1 MKQKFNIITSTCV
14 PLPLEN
20 VDTDQIIPARFLK
33 ATTREEKFFG
43 DNLFRD
49 WRYNPDGSLNKDF
62 VLNNPT
68 YGGQILVAGKNFGS
82 GSSREHAAWAIAG
95 YGFRVVV
102 SSFFAD
108 IHKNNELNNFVL
120 PVVVSEEFLKEL
132 FDSIHADPKME
143 VEVNLPE
150 QTITNKATGK
160 SEHFEINAYKKHC
173 LMNGLDDIDFF
184 ADQQRQD
191 RSMGKSV
198 KIEIMDT
205 TLRDGE
211 QTSGVSFV
219 PHEKL
224 MIARLLLEDLKVD
237 RVEVA
242 SARVSDGEFEAVK
255 MICDWAARRNL
266 LHKVEVL
273 GFVDGRTSVDWIQ
286 RTGCRVIN
294 LLCKGSL
301 KHCTQ
306 QLKKTP
312 EEHIEDIVN
321 VVRYADEL
329 DIAVNVYLEDWS
341 NGMKD
346 SSDYVFQLMDGLKDT
361 SIKRY
366 MLPDTLGILNP
377 LQVIEFMRKMKKRY
391 PHTHFDFHAHNDYDL
406 AVSNV
411 LAAVLSGVKGLHTT
425 INGLGERAG
434 NAPLASVQAILKD
447 HFNALTNIDE
457 SRLNDVSRV
466 VESYSGIVIPANKPI
481 VGENVFTQVA
491 GVHADG
497 DNKNNLYCNDLL
509 PERFGRKREYALG
522 KTSGKAN
529 IRKNLEDLGLDLDE
543 ESMRKVTE
551 RIIEL
556 GDKKELVTQEDLP
569 YIVSDV
575 LKHGVVSES
584 VKLKSYIVT
593 LAHGLKPMATV
604 KIEINGK
611 EFEENSSGDGQ
622 YDAFVRALRKIYK
635 VTLGRKFPMLTN
647 YAVSIPPGGRTD
659 AFVQTVI
666 TWSFE
671 EKVFRTRGL
680 DADQTEAAIKA
691 TMKMLNIIE
700 NEYENNNG

>member
-1 MKQKFNIITSTCV
+1 MAKTKFNIITSTCV

-49 WRYNPDGSLNKDF
+49 WRYNADGSLNKDF

-68 YGGQILVAGKNFGS
+68 YSGQILVAGKNFGS

-120 PVVVSEEFLKEL
+120 PVVVTEEFLQEL
-132 FDSIHADPKME
+132 FDSIEADPKME
-143 VEVNLPE
+143 VEV
-150 QTITNKATGK
+150 
-160 SEHFEINAYKKHC
+160 
-173 LMNGLDDIDFF
+173 
-184 ADQQRQD
+184 
-191 RSMGKSV
+191 
-198 KIEIMDT
+198 
-205 TLRDGE
+205 
-211 QTSGVSFV
+211 
-219 PHEKL
+219 
-224 MIARLLLEDLKVD
+224 
-237 RVEVA
+237 
-242 SARVSDGEFEAVK
+242 
-255 MICDWAARRNL
+255 
-266 LHKVEVL
+266 L
-273 GFVDGRTSVDWIQ
+273 GFVDGHTSVDWIQ

-312 EEHIEDIVN
+312 EEHLADIIN
-321 VVRYADEL
+321 VVHYADEQ
-329 DIAVNVYLEDWS
+329 DITVNVYLEDWS
-341 NGMKD
+341 NGIKD
-346 SSDYVFQLMDGLKDT
+346 SPEYVFQLMDGLQET
-361 SIKRY
+361 SVKRY

-377 LQVIEFMRKMKKRY
+377 LQVIEYMRKMKKRY
-391 PHTHFDFHAHNDYDL
+391 PNTHLDFHAHNDYDL

-447 HFNALTNIDE
+447 HFNAATNIDE

-466 VESYSGIVIPANKPI
+466 VESYSGIMIPANKPI

-529 IRKNLEDLGLDLDE
+529 IRKNLEDLGLELDE
-543 ESMRKVTE
+543 DAMRKVTE

-575 LKHGVVSES
+575 LKHGAIGEK
-584 VKLKSYIVT
+584 VKLKSYFVN
-593 LAHGLKPMATV
+593 LAHGLKPMATL

-611 EFEENSSGDGQ
+611 EYEESSGGDGQ

-647 YAVSIPPGGRTD
+647 YAVTIPPGGRTD

-666 TWSFE
+666 TWSYDE
-671 EKVFRTRGL
+671 QVFRTRGL

-691 TMKMLNIIE
+691 TMKMLNLIE
-700 NEYENNNG
+700 DEYEKSK